1 MVTAQYF
8 FVLFRFRRKNT
19 KTAVGVAVQR
29 KTSVPGRKRILL
41 GRHLEQNA
49 MRVAQQHKQDQNP
62 PTTLPVSSAP
72 LQPVLGIGGSSAPP
86 KPRTTATS
94 MHLQKQVK

>member
-1 MVTAQYF
+1 MVTAKYF
-8 FVLFRFRRKNT
+8 FVLFHFRRKNT

-49 MRVAQQHKQDQNP
+49 VQVAQQHKQDPNP
-62 PTTLPVSSAP
+62 PTTL
-72 LQPVLGIGGSSAPP
+72 PVLGIGGSSAPRE
-86 KPRTTATS
+86 PRTTATS
-94 MHLQKQVK
+94 MHLQQQVK